1 MSVHMPH
8 TAYSAMYPLWESYRI
23 AYQGE
28 IAVKGARD
36 VTHNTR
42 GLYTAGTRYL
52 PRPAGMKQEIQYAA
66 YRDRACWVGATERAV
81 QGITGSVFRHEPQ
94 VVTPTSLEPDLEDI
108 TQTGVPLRM
117 FAEQVVRET
126 LLMGRYGLLV
136 DFPQPTPTPTGP
148 QPPPP
153 QSRPYWVGYQAEEII
168 NWRTMQR
175 NGDTILSLVVLREC
189 VPEVQGVWGND
200 DFFTVHDQTQYR
212 VLRLNEVGLYEVSLW
227 REVGTSLGAQGASF
241 ALTDLWIP
249 ERQGQPLDFL
259 PFVFLAPFSIEPS
272 IEKSLLDALIHRN
285 FLAWRHS
292 ADYEHALHLTAMP
305 TFYVA
310 ANMEAPPELYVGGST
325 ALFLPDNQAKV
336 GLVEFHGQGLQPHE
350 NALKADLEMMAMFGA
365 AILQGTPAV
374 QETATSVQW
383 RMSGSDSPVQ
393 SLVSV
398 CSQAMTWALQ
408 VHTWW
413 RAASDN
419 IDDPSVHITLNKDLV
434 ANVMPPQQLQALMQ
448 ALLNGTISYE
458 TYYFNLQ
465 RGEIARPLVE
475 VEEEQALIEDQQAQR
490 PLVTLPPGPG
500 TQPPGRN
507 GTARVAA

>member
-1 MSVHMPH
+1 MSVHLPH
-8 TAYSAMYPLWESYRI
+8 AAYQAMLPLWESYRI
-23 AYQGE
+23 AYHGE
-28 IAVKGARD
+28 VAVKGAQDLQR
-36 VTHNTR
+36 TMR
-42 GLYTAGTRYL
+42 GLPAAGTRFL
-52 PRPAGMKQEIQYAA
+52 PQPAGMKRADQYTA
-66 YRDRACWVGATERAV
+66 YRDRASWIGATERAV

-94 VVTPTSLEPDLEDI
+94 VVVPASLDPDLEDI
-108 TQTGVPLRM
+108 TQTGVSLRM

-136 DFPQPTPTPTGP
+136 DFPPLTPTPTGP

-175 NGDTILSLVVLREC
+175 NGDTILSLVVLQEC
-189 VPEVQGVWGND
+189 VPEVQGVWGSD
-200 DFFTVHDQTQYR
+200 DFFKVKDQTQYR
-212 VLRLNEVGLYEVSLW
+212 VLRLNELGFYEVSLW
-227 REVGTSLGAQGASF
+227 REVGTSRGPQGASF
-241 ALTDLWIP
+241 VLTDLWMP
-249 ERQGQPLDFL
+249 LRQGQPLDFL
-259 PFVFLAPFSIEPS
+259 PFVFLAPFSLEPS

-285 FLAWRHS
+285 FLCWRHS

-310 ANMEAPPELYVGGST
+310 ANMEAPPELYIGAGT

-350 NALKADLEMMAMFGA
+350 NALKADLEMMAMLGA
-365 AILQGTPAV
+365 SILQGTPAT

-398 CSQAMTWALQ
+398 CSQGLTWALQ
-408 VHTWW
+408 THSWW
-413 RAASDN
+413 RGSTEN
-419 IDDPSVHITLNKDLV
+419 IDDPGVHITLNKDLV
-434 ANVMPPQQLQALMQ
+434 ANIMPPQQLQALMQ

-475 VEEEQALIEDQQAQR
+475 VDEEQALIEDQQAQR
-490 PLVTLPPGPG
+490 PLVTLPSGPG
-500 TQPPGRN
+500 TPPPGRN
-507 GTARVAA
+507 GTARQAA